1 MELKD
6 VVKEHLVN
14 ENEKEIAKKIKENSK
29 LKKITF
35 FSNGTPY
42 GNHIKDILNKEG
54 IKLIE

>member
-54 IKLIE
+54 I

>member
-14 ENEKEIAKKIKENSK
+14 ENEKEITKKIKENSK

-35 FSNGTPY
+35 FNNGTPY
-42 GNHIKDILNKEG
+42 GNHIKDILSKE
-54 IKLIE
+54 